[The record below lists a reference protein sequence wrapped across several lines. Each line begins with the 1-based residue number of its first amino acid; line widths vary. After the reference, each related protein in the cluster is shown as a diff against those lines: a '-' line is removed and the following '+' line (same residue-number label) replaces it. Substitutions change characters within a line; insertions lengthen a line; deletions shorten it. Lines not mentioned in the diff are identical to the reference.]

1 MNLNSIKAEI
11 DIKKNLE
18 KIKLFDKFGTADDEM
33 ATAVVS
39 HIVPSL
45 PINNCQPSK
54 STSV

>member
-18 KIKLFDKFGTADDEM
+18 KIKLFDKFDTADDEM